1 MKYITIVDK
10 DFESAVKKARDTYGH
25 AVRIHSRRDVNHRG
39 GFLWLK
45 QKPQVELT
53 CYLADV
59 ISDHSPSIIEKI
71 EKENLVEEPKEAKAE
86 IEEPKEEKSEIEE
99 PLKEEK
105 EIEVPLN
112 SIKDTLLEHAKNI
125 LDENQFSSIVRET
138 ILTLLAEELKGITS
152 YPSSEEF
159 ELMIVDKIVSLI
171 AIDHETQLHPPHFF
185 ILMGPT
191 GTGKT
196 TTIAKIGALWSLQQ
210 DEDFYHSVKFVT
222 LDTFRVGAYEQLA
235 AFGSSLHIDIDLVK
249 SEEDVYRVI
258 EQTKDIDV
266 VLVDTIGK
274 SPKDKELTIKMQ
286 TLLSVIPND
295 QKKIYIALSSSM
307 KQEDIMKS
315 IEMYASF
322 GITSIVITKVDETQS
337 IGNILSVAYEK
348 NLPLLF
354 ITDGQRVPSDIHKAS
369 AATMLSLLHG
379 LSLDFESLWS
389 NQSNLLFTEH

>member
-53 CYLADV
+53 CYLAETM
-59 ISDHSPSIIEKI
+59 SENPTSIIEKM
-71 EKENLVEEPKEAKAE
+71 EKEVVPAVEQESVAEQEVEKELEE
-86 IEEPKEEKSEIEE
+86 IEQKDEESVT
-99 PLKEEK
+99 LH
-105 EIEVPLN
+105 
-112 SIKDTLLEHAKNI
+112 SIKDTLLEHAQNI
-125 LDENQFSSIVRET
+125 LEENQFSPSVTQT
-138 ILTLLAEELKGITS
+138 ILSLLANDLKETSS
-152 YPSSEEF
+152 YPSTEEF
-159 ELMIVDKIVSLI
+159 ELMIVDRIVSLI
-171 AIDHETQLHPPHFF
+171 SIDHETQVHPPHFF
-185 ILMGPT
+185 ILLGPT

-196 TTIAKIGALWSLQQ
+196 TTIAKIGALWSLQKN
-210 DEDFYHSVKFVT
+210 EEFHHSVKFVT
-222 LDTFRVGAYEQLA
+222 FDTFRVGAYEQLA
-235 AFGSSLHIDIDLVK
+235 AFGKSLQIDIDLVR
-249 SEEDVYRVI
+249 SEEDLYRVI

-295 QKKIYIALSSSM
+295 QKKLYIAISGSM
-307 KQEDIMKS
+307 KQEDIVKA

-337 IGNILSVAYEK
+337 IGNILSVAYDK

-379 LSLDFESLWS
+379 LSLDFESLWA
-389 NQSNLLFTEH
+389 NQSNLLIEEH